1 MKKLL
6 LITLLLLYCVMMSFA
21 QSDYSV
27 IKGNVAEKNVNITII
42 KTNFGVSSDDNGDF
56 IMMLPKM
63 ENKVG
68 LLFSCIGYEDTLVS
82 VIPNRDTINL
92 NFKMKK
98 TTYMLDAVGV
108 SADKIRHYSDPKYV
122 MFDFEIFDDKVFVLQ
137 RKGNSMKECRILVQD
152 LWLDAIDTINVP
164 KHIEPKKIII
174 DCTESCQLI
183 GKDSVYQV
191 VKMNDI
197 YKLMFPTEKSRY
209 NKVLKDIIFFTDKY
223 IYFNELQMNGY
234 VSNFFRISKEVK
246 TKEMMFVCN
255 DMESYSNI
263 KREEEWHRAY
273 LEQLPQTFG
282 GAFPTPE
289 EWAVFVK
296 VAWYHTKDNHLDV
309 IDDKLYYFDHF
320 NSKILTYDE
329 GMNLLNECEIT
340 YPTKEDFWQHKIYK
354 DKAFGKFYTIFGS
367 AVNEIDVMTGKTSA
381 VANANQWLTEK
392 IIIHKGNLYAV
403 TKKRDSAGVWVSYV
417 ERIVID

>member
-6 LITLLLLYCVMMSFA
+6 LISTLLFLCGMMSFA
-21 QSDYSV
+21 QNDYSV
-27 IKGNVAEKNVNITII
+27 VKGNVAEKNVNISII
-42 KTNFGVSSDDNGDF
+42 NTDFGVSSDNKGDF
-56 IMMLPKM
+56 IMMLPKA

-82 VIPNRDTINL
+82 VMPNRDTIEI
-92 NFKMKK
+92 NFKMKQIS
-98 TTYMLDAVGV
+98 YMLDAVGV
-108 SADKIRHYSDPKYV
+108 SADKIKHYSDPGYV
-122 MFDFEIFDDKVFVLQ
+122 MYDFEIFDDKIFVLQ
-137 RKGNSMKECRILVQD
+137 RKGNSVKECRILVQD
-152 LWLDAIDTINVP
+152 LWINPIDTIYIP
-164 KHIEPKKIII
+164 KHIEPTEIIL
-174 DCTESCQLI
+174 DCTENCQLI
-183 GKDSVYQV
+183 GKDSVYQL
-191 VKMNDI
+191 VKKNDV
-197 YKLMFPTEKSRY
+197 YELMFPAEKVRY
-209 NKVLKDIIFFTDKY
+209 NKVMKDIIFFTDKY

-234 VSNFFRISKEVK
+234 ISNFYRISKEEK
-246 TKEMMFVCN
+246 AKEMMFVCN
-255 DMESYSNI
+255 DMESYRNI
-263 KREEEWHRAY
+263 KKEEEWHRAY
-273 LEQLPQTFG
+273 LEQLPPTFG

-367 AVNEIDVMTGKTSA
+367 AVNEIDVNTGKTSA
-381 VANANQWLTEK
+381 VANANQWMTEK